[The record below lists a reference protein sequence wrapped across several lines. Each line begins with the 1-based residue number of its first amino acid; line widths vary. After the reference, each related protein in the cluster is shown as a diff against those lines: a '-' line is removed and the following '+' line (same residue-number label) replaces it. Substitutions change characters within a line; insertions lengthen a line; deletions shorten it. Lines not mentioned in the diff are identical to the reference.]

1 MNGNTAYVALQEANA
16 VAVLDVAQGAFT
28 AVLPLGFKDYSLE
41 KNAIDLDDSDGTYAP
56 KTYANTY
63 GVYMPDGIAV
73 YEREGGVYL
82 LTANEGDAREWG
94 DEKLGQEEF
103 TDEAKRDI
111 TSADGTVTAEKVRVL
126 DNAVKVGLGEGNYLY
141 GARSFSVFE
150 VTADGMRLVYD
161 SANEFEAKTWE
172 YLPGYY
178 NVSNDDIEVES
189 RTAKKGVEPEAVTL
203 AQLGGKTYAFIALER
218 IGGIMV
224 YDVTDPA
231 QASFVN
237 YVNTRDFN
245 GETDG
250 DVAPEGLAVVQNG
263 DGTFLLAAFEVS
275 GTVASYELTAVQSEP
290 EDPGTE
296 DPGTT
301 PEEPGTPDGQEPDT
315 TPSDDGGQTTAGGCG
330 SAITGGS
337 LALVVAAIGIAVTAV
352 ILVRRKKGL

>member
-1 MNGNTAYVALQEANA
+1 
-16 VAVLDVAQGAFT
+16 
-28 AVLPLGFKDYSLE
+28 
-41 KNAIDLDDSDGTYAP
+41 
-56 KTYANTY
+56 
-63 GVYMPDGIAV
+63 
-73 YEREGGVYL
+73 
-82 LTANEGDAREWG
+82 
-94 DEKLGQEEF
+94 
-103 TDEAKRDI
+103 
-111 TSADGTVTAEKVRVL
+111 
-126 DNAVKVGLGEGNYLY
+126 
-141 GARSFSVFE
+141 
-150 VTADGMRLVYD
+150 MRLVYD

-203 AQLGGKTYAFIALER
+203 AQLGGRAYAFIALER
-218 IGGIMV
+218 VGGIMV

-245 GETDG
+245 GETAG
-250 DVAPEGLAVVQNG
+250 DVAPEGLAVVQSG
-263 DGTFLLAAFEVS
+263 SAALLLAAFEVS
-275 GTVASYELTAVQSEP
+275 GTVASYELAAVQSEP

-296 DPGTT
+296 DPGTP

-330 SAITGGS
+330 SAIAGGS